1 MKQNKDSEKK
11 GLGKHLHLSW
21 TELIVGVAI
30 VLIGLVLLI
39 WPDIA
44 TSLLFSVIGAVCIII
59 GMVYV
64 VRYFMLEARISI
76 TSFDLSLG
84 LVWIIGGVL
93 VIVFKGLL
101 ISLLPILFGL
111 VILIGGVVKIQS
123 TLSFRRM
130 NAARWYIELICA
142 AVSIA
147 FGVVILLNPFS
158 TALLL
163 MRVIGAGLVVEGVM
177 DLASGVFF
185 KKTCDAYFI
194 ETDFTD

>member
-1 MKQNKDSEKK
+1 MRKNIKPPKQ
-11 GLGKHLHLSW
+11 GIFGRFHLSW
-21 TELIVGVAI
+21 TELIAGLAL
-30 VLIGLVLLI
+30 VLIGIVLLI
-39 WPDIA
+39 WPGIA
-44 TSLLFSVIGAVCIII
+44 TTLLFGVIGGVCIVI

-64 VRYFMLEARISI
+64 VRYFMLEAKVSI

-93 VIVFKGLL
+93 VIIFKGLL

-111 VILIGGVVKIQS
+111 IVLIGGVVKIQS

-142 AVSIA
+142 GISIA

-163 MRVIGAGLVVEGVM
+163 MRVIGAALLVEGVM
-177 DLASGVFF
+177 DLASRIFF
-185 KKTCDAYFI
+185 KRACESFFI
-194 ETDFTD
+194 ETDFSD